1 MLNYLAEMISSSKK
15 ISTIKLMKNKITDES
30 LNILMGGLCKNGK
43 IQVLNLNY
51 NLLTD
56 KCLEKIVKLF
66 KKTNLKKLYLLNN
79 NFSSTR
85 AKLFV
90 KEMKNFNVEIYL

>member
-1 MLNYLAEMISSSKK
+1 
-15 ISTIKLMKNKITDES
+15 MKNKISDEG
-30 LNILMGGLCKNGK
+30 LNVLIGGFCKNGK
-43 IQVLNLNY
+43 IQVINLNY

-85 AKLFV
+85 GKQFV
-90 KEMKNFNVEIYL
+90 KEMKNNFNVEIYL